1 MVNSGK
7 NPYQDLDFLRELA
20 EQCSLREQAAV
31 EAERES
37 VALKKAAYMERH
49 VGEDYRG
56 RITGV
61 APFGLFV
68 TLDDLFVEGLIHIR
82 TMVDDYYH
90 FEEHQ
95 HTLLGERGGQRFSL
109 GDPLCLPFLY
119 PRPGYPHLGASNP
132 PFVIPRRLIHRR
144 GGLPTTNHRNRG

>member
-109 GDPLCLPFLY
+109 GDPLLVQVARVDRDERRIEFEFLK
-119 PRPGYPHLGASNP
+119 RIELEC
-132 PFVIPRRLIHRR
+132 
-144 GGLPTTNHRNRG
+144 